1 MNIEDPN
8 DPKFDLIRRALAL
21 KRHESPPPRYFNE
34 LPGTI
39 RARLAQAEAPEPVS
53 LLEKFRQAFVLR
65 PMLAT
70 GLGMAAGAFVLG
82 IAAMT
87 LLPTGS
93 DLPANSVTLT
103 PAAPLSDP
111 AGSKLQTQPDNVM
124 AELIHGA
131 TNSPTD
137 QPKSIFDSFKVETAP
152 ASSPGQ
158 PR

>member
-21 KRHESPPPRYFNE
+21 KRHESPPPRYFND

-39 RARLAQAEAPEPVS
+39 RARLAQAEVTEPVS
-53 LLEKFRQAFVLR
+53 LFENFRRAFVLR

-87 LLPTGS
+87 LLPTGN
-93 DLPANSVTLT
+93 DLPANAVTFA
-103 PAAPLSDP
+103 PAAPVSDP
-111 AGSKLQTQPDNVM
+111 VGSNFRSPPENVM